1 MTANQPPA
9 RDGDFWTVRRNLLAG
24 GVMLLT
30 ALLYLRCLGNGFV
43 FDDHEMIVINGYI
56 GQWSFL
62 WRSLVNDS
70 WWFRDPLHLP
80 QSSYY
85 RPLQDIWLGLH
96 YQLFGLAP
104 AGWHATMVALHLIAV
119 WLVFKIAERLTGDLR
134 AALLAALLF
143 GLLPVHAEAIVWP
156 TAIPLSL
163 SGTFELAAFYLF
175 IKRDG
180 NERRNLIL
188 ALLLYAGALFTHESA
203 VVFPA
208 IVALYVFL
216 IDAPKAVS
224 AIGAQLRQTLIRTA
238 PLAAETLVYLVI
250 RYCVLGFISRPNP
263 VNHATLAQV
272 LLTIPPALAIY
283 LSLLLMP
290 RTAGPSHRLII
301 LTSTASPEF
310 WLPAGS
316 LLIAAGAF
324 VLLAR
329 SDRRGRLYLF
339 CAAWTAIAL
348 APMLNLG
355 GLFQQGLIQDRYLYL
370 ASAGWC
376 LIVADLII
384 RFADRSARA
393 RRAAYVVAGAIIVI
407 CGAALWQVQSYWH
420 DEVALFTRCIDEFPE
435 SAIWHNRLGMALEA
449 RGDLTGAD
457 RALSASL
464 KLDPDDGAT
473 LYDLGLVHAKL
484 GRVNDA
490 AREVAEGLKRLP
502 YAPPDAY
509 LVLAQLYEASGDHAA
524 SEAALKYAE
533 SLPGGIEAVGLARA
547 RMKAAQGDDAAAR
560 RSCGRRIR
568 TIDAGDR
575 RRPAGYDWCSR

>member
-1 MTANQPPA
+1 VTANQPPA

-290 RTAGPSHRLII
+290 WTAGPSHRLTI
-301 LTSTASPEF
+301 LTSAASPEF

-316 LLIAAGAF
+316 LLVAAGAF
-324 VLLAR
+324 VLLTR
-329 SDRRGRLYLF
+329 VDRRGRLYLF

-348 APMLNLG
+348 APMLNLS

-376 LIVADLII
+376 LIVADLMI
-384 RFADRSARA
+384 RFADRSAGA
-393 RRAAYVVAGAIIVI
+393 RRAAYVLTGAIVVT

-464 KLDPDDGAT
+464 KLDPEDGAT

-509 LVLAQLYEASGDHAA
+509 LVLAQLYEASGDHAS

-547 RMKAAQGDDAAAR
+547 RMKAAQGDDAAA
-560 RSCGRRIR
+560 
-568 TIDAGDR
+568 AEVL
-575 RRPAGYDWCSR
+575 RPKDQDH